1 MASTGLAQAAPAAAP
16 LYEADAVALQPAGQ
30 WSLVWRRFRRHRL
43 GLLSTVLLLAIVLA
57 CFLAPWIA
65 PYPFDKQD
73 PLLINR
79 FPGPSP
85 QHWLGTDEL
94 GRDVLSRLLYAGR
107 VSMTVAVVSMV
118 ISILI
123 GVVVGATAAY
133 FGGWPDTLLMRFTD
147 IVLALPTLPLLL
159 IFSKALR
166 DFTPLKGALGP
177 NLSAT
182 VIIFVLAAFGWT
194 GVARL
199 VYGSVL
205 ALKAREFTEAS
216 RALGASGFRIIF
228 THLIPNSAAPIIV
241 SATLATGG
249 FIIAEASLSFLGF
262 GIVPPAPSWGNML
275 SGVQAYMWRNPWLAF
290 YPGFTIL
297 IVVLCINF
305 IGDALRD
312 ALDPRLKT

>member
-1 MASTGLAQAAPAAAP
+1 MASTALTQPAPAP
-16 LYEADAVALQPAGQ
+16 VFYDEDAVAYVATNN
-30 WSLVWRRFRRHRL
+30 WALVWRRFRRHRV
-43 GLLSTVLLLAIVLA
+43 GLIGLAVLLLIVAA
-57 CFLAPWIA
+57 CVLAPWIA
-65 PYPFDKQD
+65 PFPFDKQD
-73 PLLINR
+73 PLLINK
-79 FPGPSP
+79 FPGPSAR
-85 QHWLGTDEL
+85 HWLGTDEL

-107 VSMTVAVVSMV
+107 VSLLVSLLATA

-123 GVVVGATAAY
+123 GVTIGALAAY
-133 FGGWPDTLLMRFTD
+133 FGGWSDTILMRFTD
-147 IVLALPTLPLLL
+147 IILALPTLPLLL

-166 DFTPLKGALGP
+166 DFGPLKSSLGG
-177 NLSAT
+177 SAS
-182 VIIFVLAAFGWT
+182 VAIIIFVLAAFGWT
-194 GVARL
+194 GIARL

-216 RALGASGFRIIF
+216 RALGASGMRIIF

-241 SATLATGG
+241 SATLGIGG
-249 FIIAEASLSFLGF
+249 RIIAEASLSFLGF

-297 IVVLCINF
+297 IVVLAINF
-305 IGDALRD
+305 VGDALRD